1 MSSFKTLVWR
11 AAVSSCCTAMLL
23 LSGIASSPA
32 REFRDDAG
40 RTVTVPER
48 VQRVF
53 AAGPPASILLY
64 TLAPET
70 MLGWPRVNSKAEAAF
85 MPPQYAGL
93 PELGRLTGRG
103 DTANVEVVL
112 ASRPDI
118 LFDYGTIDPTYMS
131 LADRVQ
137 QQTRLPYLL
146 IDGRFER
153 IPEAYRTLGR
163 LLGLEDRAEKL
174 ARYAETTLADARR
187 IAASVP
193 AARRPRAYYAR
204 GPEGLETGLS
214 GSINVELLDW
224 VGADNVAKSA
234 GGGGLAAVSIE
245 QVLQWDPDVVLT
257 LDAGFHDRVRTD
269 PRWKDLRAVREG
281 RVYLGPSLPF
291 GWFDRPPSVNRL
303 IGVRWLLSVLYPEQA
318 PGDLR
323 EEARGFYALF
333 YHQEP
338 SPAQLDRL
346 LGNALP
352 K

>member
-1 MSSFKTLVWR
+1 
-11 AAVSSCCTAMLL
+11 MLL
-23 LSGIASSPA
+23 LSGIAPSPA

-70 MLGWPRVNSKAEAAF
+70 MLGWPRANSKAEAAF

-174 ARYAETTLADARR
+174 ARYAETTLADAPGSRHRSRR
-187 IAASVP
+187 HGARAS
-193 AARRPRAYYAR
+193 
-204 GPEGLETGLS
+204 
-214 GSINVELLDW
+214 IM
-224 VGADNVAKSA
+224 
-234 GGGGLAAVSIE
+234 
-245 QVLQWDPDVVLT
+245 
-257 LDAGFHDRVRTD
+257 
-269 PRWKDLRAVREG
+269 RAVRKG
-281 RVYLGPSLPF
+281 WRPACPARSMSSCWTGSAPTTWPNRPAAAVWPPF
-291 GWFDRPPSVNRL
+291 RSSRSCNGTPTS
-303 IGVRWLLSVLYPEQA
+303 S
-318 PGDLR
+318 
-323 EEARGFYALF
+323 
-333 YHQEP
+333 
-338 SPAQLDRL
+338 
-346 LGNALP
+346 
-352 K
+352 

>member
-1 MSSFKTLVWR
+1 VSSVKTLVQR
-11 AAVSSCCTAMLL
+11 AAASAGCAAVIL
-23 LSGIASSPA
+23 LSEIAPSPA
-32 REFRDDAG
+32 RDFRDDAG
-40 RTVTVPER
+40 RTVAVPER
-48 VQRVF
+48 VERVF

-70 MLGWPRVNSKAEAAF
+70 MLGWPRANSKAEAAF
-85 MPPQYAGL
+85 MPPQYADL

-146 IDGRFER
+146 IDGRFDR
-153 IPEAYRTLGR
+153 IPEAYRTLSR
-163 LLGLEDRAEKL
+163 LMGLEDRAEKL

-187 IAASVP
+187 IAALVP
-193 AARRPRAYYAR
+193 EARRPRVYYAR

-224 VGADNVAKSA
+224 VGAENVAKPA
-234 GGGGLAAVSIE
+234 GTGGLANVSIE
-245 QVLQWDPDVVLT
+245 QVLQWDPDVILT
-257 LDAGFHDRVRTD
+257 LDAGFFDRVRTD

-318 PGDLR
+318 RSDLR

-338 SPAQLDRL
+338 SPAQLDQL